1 MGVDGD
7 DKVIEMKR
15 SFISKLL
22 DDDDGPERMPEL
34 REGMPKPEAERAE
47 EPDAAVPSGDV
58 ETAIPR
64 RGDPYD
70 KAYAR
75 PSSRALP
82 GLCLVL
88 ADGTRR
94 SYPYSGR
101 VGGPDWLETPGG
113 LVIVQRFSDVVPVET
128 VFTGCLLDELY
139 EYLFYQKLAWV
150 RALPAGKM
158 IHNRAMP
165 IITGILVRPW
175 QPDPGG

>member
-7 DKVIEMKR
+7 DKVVELKR
-15 SFISKLL
+15 SVISELH
-22 DDDDGPERMPEL
+22 DDDDGPGLTPEL
-34 REGMPKPEAERAE
+34 REWTAKSEA
-47 EPDAAVPSGDV
+47 

-75 PSSRALP
+75 PSCRALP

-101 VGGPDWLETPGG
+101 VGGPDWIEMPSG
-113 LVIVQRFSDVVPVET
+113 LVIVQRFSDVVPMEI
-128 VFTGCLLDELY
+128 VFAGRLFDELY
-139 EYLFYQKLAWV
+139 EYLFYQKMAWV
-150 RALPAGKM
+150 RAVPAGKM

-165 IITGILVRPW
+165 IITAITIRPW
-175 QPDPGG
+175 RPDPGGCQGTGGVNG